1 MQCKSINHSG
11 YEEPCKADVDLNAC
25 TAVEYKKK
33 DDAHSV
39 RLSVMIRKVGLYKK
53 IKKGDGMKYQHTCSK
68 QQIHQML
75 VHNSTQSLEYC

>member
-33 DDAHSV
+33 DGAHSV
-39 RLSVMIRKVGLYKK
+39 RSSVMIRKVGLCKK
-53 IKKGDGMKYQHTCSK
+53 IKKGDGMKYQHTYSN

-75 VHNSTQSLEYC
+75 VHKSTRSSECC